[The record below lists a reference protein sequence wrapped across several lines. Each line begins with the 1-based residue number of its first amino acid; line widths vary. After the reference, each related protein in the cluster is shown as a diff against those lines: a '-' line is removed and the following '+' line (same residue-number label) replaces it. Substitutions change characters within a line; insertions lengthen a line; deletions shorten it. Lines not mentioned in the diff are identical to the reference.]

1 MQNLIIYDGPSVIDG
16 APIVAILTGLANASR
31 NAGTGD
37 MLQLYIFRADMMPE
51 VARHTGADAAICGD
65 CPMRGRVVSL
75 DEARDIAATFYT
87 HSGCYD
93 MTRPAGQR
101 AQLIKRIKTAQ
112 DKGQDTINIERA
124 CYVIV
129 SQAPTIIFKAYH
141 SGLYRE
147 ATPDEAAQYV
157 RGRALRIGAYGDSA
171 ALPFGV
177 VEPLADAADTVT
189 NYTHSGCYDMTRAK
203 QLAQFTMLSADNLEQ
218 AERYRKSGA
227 RTFRVSSDW
236 ELVNGVR
243 RVNDIARDES
253 QCPKTISKRVTCE
266 TCGVCDGL
274 KRGIKNSIVAPSHG
288 NGAAYHAVL

>member
-1 MQNLIIYDGPSVIDG
+1 MKNLILYDGPSAIDG

-37 MLQLYIFRADMMPE
+37 MLQLYILRADMMPE

-65 CPMRGRVVSL
+65 CPMRGRIVSL
-75 DEARDIAATFYT
+75 DEARDIAEIL
-87 HSGCYD
+87 
-93 MTRPAGQR
+93 PAKQR

-129 SQAPTIIFKAYH
+129 SQAPTIIYKAYQR
-141 SGLYRE
+141 GLYRE

-171 ALPFGV
+171 ALPIGV
-177 VEPLADAADTVT
+177 VAPIAGAADTVT

-203 QLAQFTMLSADNLEQ
+203 QLAQFTMLSADNLKQ
-218 AERYRKSGA
+218 AKRYWKTGA

-236 ELVNGVR
+236 ELVDGVR
-243 RVNDIARDES
+243 RVNDIAPDES

-288 NGAAYHAVL
+288 NGAAYHAAL

>member
-1 MQNLIIYDGPSVIDG
+1 
-16 APIVAILTGLANASR
+16 
-31 NAGTGD
+31 
-37 MLQLYIFRADMMPE
+37 MLQLYILRADMMPE
-51 VARHTGADAAICGD
+51 AARHTGADAAICGA

-75 DEARDIAATFYT
+75 DEARDIAATL
-87 HSGCYD
+87 
-93 MTRPAGQR
+93 PAGQR
-101 AQLIKRIKTAQ
+101 AQLTKRIKTAQ
-112 DKGQDTINIERA
+112 DKGQDTINIERP

-129 SQAPTIIFKAYH
+129 SQAPTIIYKAYQR
-141 SGLYRE
+141 GLYRE
-147 ATPDEAAQYV
+147 ATPEQAAQHV

-171 ALPFGV
+171 ALPLGV

-243 RVNDIARDES
+243 RVNDISDGES
-253 QCPKTISKRVTCE
+253 QCPKTISKKVSCID
-266 TCGVCDGL
+266 CGLCDGL
-274 KRGIKNSIVAPSHG
+274 NRGIKNSIAAPSHG
-288 NGAAYHAVL
+288 NGAAYHAML

>member
-1 MQNLIIYDGPSVIDG
+1 MRNLIIYDGSSAIDG

-37 MLQLYIFRADMMPE
+37 MLQLYIIRSDMMPE

-75 DEARDIAATFYT
+75 DEARDIAATL
-87 HSGCYD
+87 
-93 MTRPAGQR
+93 PAGQR

-112 DKGQDTINIERA
+112 DKGQNTINIERA

-129 SQAPTIIFKAYH
+129 SQAPTIIFKAYQR
-141 SGLYRE
+141 GLYSE
-147 ATPDEAAQYV
+147 ATPEEAAQYV
-157 RGRALRIGAYGDSA
+157 WGRALRIGAYGDSA
-171 ALPFGV
+171 ELPEGV
-177 VEPLADAADTVT
+177 VEPLAAVADTVT
-189 NYTHSGCYDMTRAK
+189 NYTHACCYDMTRAK
-203 QLAQFTMLSADNLEQ
+203 QLAQFTMLSADNLKQ
-218 AERYRKSGA
+218 AKRYWKTGA

-243 RVNDIARDES
+243 RVNDISDGES
-253 QCPKTISKRVTCE
+253 QCPKTLSKRVKCE

-274 KRGIKNSIVAPSHG
+274 KRGVKNSIVAPAHG
-288 NGAAYHAVL
+288 NGAAYHAAL

>member
-1 MQNLIIYDGPSVIDG
+1 MKNLILYDGPSAIDG

-37 MLQLYIFRADMMPE
+37 MLQLYILRADMMPE
-51 VARHTGADAAICGD
+51 VARHTGSDAAICGT
-65 CPMRGRVVSL
+65 CPMRGRIVSL
-75 DEARDIAATFYT
+75 DEARDIAATL
-87 HSGCYD
+87 
-93 MTRPAGQR
+93 PAGQR

-129 SQAPTIIFKAYH
+129 SQAPTIIYKAYQR
-141 SGLYRE
+141 GLYRE
-147 ATPDEAAQYV
+147 ATPEQAAQYV

-171 ALPFGV
+171 ALPVGI

-189 NYTHSGCYDMTRAK
+189 NYTHSGCYDMSRAK
-203 QLAQFTMLSADNLEQ
+203 QLAQFTMLSADNLKQ
-218 AERYRKSGA
+218 AERYWKTGA

-236 ELVNGVR
+236 ELVDGVR
-243 RVNDIARDES
+243 RVNDISDGES

-288 NGAAYHAVL
+288 NGAAYHAAL

>member
-16 APIVAILTGLANASR
+16 SPIVAILTGLANASR

-37 MLQLYIFRADMMPE
+37 MIQLYILRADMMPE
-51 VARHTGADAAICGD
+51 AARHTGADAAICGA

-75 DEARDIAATFYT
+75 DEARDIAATL
-87 HSGCYD
+87 
-93 MTRPAGQR
+93 PAGQR
-101 AQLIKRIKTAQ
+101 AQLTKRIKTAH
-112 DKGQDTINIERA
+112 DKGQDTINIERP

-129 SQAPTIIFKAYH
+129 SQAPTIIYKAYQR
-141 SGLYRE
+141 GLYSA

-203 QLAQFTMLSADNLEQ
+203 QLAQFTMLSADNLRQ

-236 ELVNGVR
+236 ELVDGVR
-243 RVNDIARDES
+243 RVNDISDGES
-253 QCPKTISKRVTCE
+253 QCPKTISKKVSCID
-266 TCGVCDGL
+266 CGLCDGL
-274 KRGIKNSIVAPSHG
+274 NRGIKNSIAAPSHG

>member
-1 MQNLIIYDGPSVIDG
+1 MINLILNDGPRAIAG

-37 MLQLYIFRADMMPE
+37 MLQLYILRADMMPE

-65 CPMRGRVVSL
+65 CPMRGRIVSL
-75 DEARDIAATFYT
+75 DEARDIAEIL
-87 HSGCYD
+87 
-93 MTRPAGQR
+93 PAKQR

-129 SQAPTIIFKAYH
+129 SQAPTIIYKAYQR
-141 SGLYRE
+141 GLYRE

-171 ALPFGV
+171 ALPLGV
-177 VEPLADAADTVT
+177 VEPISDAADTVT
-189 NYTHSGCYDMTRAK
+189 NYTHSGCYTRSRAK
-203 QLAQFTMLSADNLEQ
+203 QLAQFTMLSADNLKQ
-218 AERYRKSGA
+218 AKRYWKTGA

-236 ELVNGVR
+236 ELVDGVR
-243 RVNDIARDES
+243 RVNDIAPDES

-288 NGAAYHAVL
+288 NGAAYHAAL

>member
-1 MQNLIIYDGPSVIDG
+1 MKNLILYDGPRAIDG

-37 MLQLYIFRADMMPE
+37 MLQLYILRADMMPE

-65 CPMRGRVVSL
+65 CPMRGRIVSL
-75 DEARDIAATFYT
+75 DEARDIAEIL
-87 HSGCYD
+87 
-93 MTRPAGQR
+93 PAKQR

-129 SQAPTIIFKAYH
+129 SQAPTIIYKAYQR
-141 SGLYRE
+141 GLYRE

-171 ALPFGV
+171 ALPIGV
-177 VEPLADAADTVT
+177 VEPIADAADTVT

-203 QLAQFTMLSADNLEQ
+203 QLAQFTMLSADNLKQ
-218 AERYRKSGA
+218 AKRYWKTGA

-236 ELVNGVR
+236 ELVDGVR
-243 RVNDIARDES
+243 RVNDIAPDES

-288 NGAAYHAVL
+288 NGAAYHAAL

>member
-1 MQNLIIYDGPSVIDG
+1 MKNLILYDGPSAIDG

-37 MLQLYIFRADMMPE
+37 MLQVYILRSDMMPE
-51 VARHTGADAAICGD
+51 AARHTGADAAICGT
-65 CPMRGRVVSL
+65 CTMRGRIVSL
-75 DEARDIAATFYT
+75 DEARDIAATL
-87 HSGCYD
+87 
-93 MTRPAGQR
+93 PVGQR

-112 DKGQDTINIERA
+112 DKGQNTINIERA

-129 SQAPTIIFKAYH
+129 SQAPTIIYKAYQR
-141 SGLYRE
+141 GLYSE

-171 ALPFGV
+171 ALPIGV
-177 VEPLADAADTVT
+177 VEPIADAADTVT
-189 NYTHSGCYDMTRAK
+189 NYTHSGCYDMSRAK
-203 QLAQFTMLSADNLEQ
+203 QLAQFTMLSADNLKQ
-218 AERYRKSGA
+218 AERYRKTGA

-236 ELVNGVR
+236 ELVDGVR
-243 RVNDIARDES
+243 CVNDIASGES

-288 NGAAYHAVL
+288 NGAAYHAAL